1 MERLTGWKENGR
13 AYVIDCPE
21 FELPE
26 KANKVLQNLAD
37 KHAVIE
43 DILGDTYD
51 LDHLRELVEADKDGR
66 CAALPCKIGD
76 EVFVLHGVGGTVP
89 FVTSAVVVGLHI
101 RDEKARC
108 GQPRREYLVVRSNG
122 FSKHIPIDKIGK
134 TVFLAREAAE
144 AALAKEAK

>member
-1 MERLTGWKENGR
+1 MSVERLTYWCDDGMGNGEWRVNVGEREVSGPHIERLAIIEN
-13 AYVIDCPE
+13 V
-21 FELPE
+21 
-26 KANKVLQNLAD
+26 
-37 KHAVIE
+37 
-43 DILGDTYD
+43 LGDTYD

-122 FSKHIPIDKIGK
+122 FSKHIPIDKIDK
-134 TVFLAREAAE
+134 TVFLAREAAA
-144 AALAKEAK
+144 AALAKEARP